1 MEDSKNS
8 KPIIYRCEGANC
20 RKKKGKLLENY
31 IKKYNLKGKIS
42 IDNMDCNNKCEQAPV
57 MHLHPEDIWFS
68 EKDLGTILKKYILNK
83 NSIKK

>member
-1 MEDSKNS
+1 MEDSNNN

-31 IKKYNLKGKIS
+31 IKKYNLKSKIQ
-42 IDNMDCNNKCEQAPV
+42 IEEMDCNNKCELAPV

-68 EKDLGTILKKYILNK
+68 EKDLGTILKRYILNN